1 MKMSQNCQ
9 NCQNNPCQT
18 VRRFCTCIDGA
29 IALFAGLLALAV
41 GMILGAVFAETLLPA
56 LAAIIVFVIAMLAAI
71 VALLIYRRCAFRR

>member
-1 MKMSQNCQ
+1 MSQNCQ

-56 LAAIIVFVIAMLAAI
+56 LAAIIVFVIAML
-71 VALLIYRRCAFRR
+71 R